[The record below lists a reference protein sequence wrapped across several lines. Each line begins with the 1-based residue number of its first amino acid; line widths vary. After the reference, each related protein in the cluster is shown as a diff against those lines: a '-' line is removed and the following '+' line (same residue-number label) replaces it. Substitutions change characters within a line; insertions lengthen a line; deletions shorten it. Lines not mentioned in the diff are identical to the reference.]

1 MDQLMVGGHNRS
13 NEELTDRINNE
24 KCSSKMDY
32 KDIFFF
38 VQKSL
43 SGWHIAWFQGNAG
56 RIYHHGF
63 TIVITDVQNQLNI

>member
-1 MDQLMVGGHNRS
+1 MVGGHNRS

-43 SGWHIAWFQGNAG
+43 SGWHIA
-56 RIYHHGF
+56 
-63 TIVITDVQNQLNI
+63 

>member
-43 SGWHIAWFQGNAG
+43 SGWHIA
-56 RIYHHGF
+56 
-63 TIVITDVQNQLNI
+63 